1 MGKYISLGEY
11 NKFYNHFWYYLIT
24 KLICEYLLNSF
35 FVEKIELLKD
45 VFPKNV
51 LIQAGFEHLSI
62 LIFSIFLFKYENKQ
76 KKGKIVKPLIKD
88 NSDKNSFSSNKKE
101 KSSLNINFIYNNF
114 LEKQHLTLPDFILII
129 LLFFCSQNF
138 RQFIH
143 FQLKGLDYWMLE
155 ILFIALIFSKL
166 YNIPIYKHKKFGILF
181 IAIFCTFFKILSTI
195 YIFIDNE
202 NKNKKIYIKYPL
214 IVPMGIIFFILS
226 TFLRAFTFVKIKFI
240 FDTKFILPSNILLF
254 YSLLGASICF
264 IISII
269 PSIIPCIDDYNDLED
284 NSFYDNFIKTICQVK
299 ENNSTILYYESYSI
313 YFKVL
318 FKNNILIL
326 ILFILKLVLYF
337 FNKLFL
343 LYIIKNLGAEYLIC
357 ANSIYFIIT
366 EIFDFFCF
374 FFKKTDFKFYK
385 FYGMIAQIF
394 SFLGTLIYLELIEL
408 HFCGLDYNLKKS
420 IEMRATEDKVED
432 LDNNDL
438 IHEKTKNKGSEK
450 DNIISI
456 NDEEL

>member
-11 NKFYNHFWYYLIT
+11 NTFYKHIWYYIIT
-24 KLICEYLLNSF
+24 KLIGEYLLSSF

-51 LIQAGFEHLSI
+51 LIQAGFEYVTI
-62 LIFSIFLFKYENKQ
+62 FVFSIFLFKYENKQ
-76 KKGKIVKPLIKD
+76 KKGKIMKPLIND
-88 NSDKNSFSSNKKE
+88 NSGKKSFSYNKKE
-101 KSSLNINFIYNNF
+101 KISLNINFIYNNF
-114 LEKQHLTLPDFILII
+114 LEKQHLKLPDFFLII

-138 RQFIH
+138 RQFIN

-181 IAIFCTFFKILSTI
+181 IFIFCTFFKILSTI
-195 YIFIDNE
+195 YRFIDDN
-202 NKNKKIYIKYPL
+202 NKKIYTKYPI

-226 TFLRAFTFVKIKFI
+226 TFLRAYTFVKIKFI

-254 YSLLGASICF
+254 YSFFGSFICF

-269 PSIIPCIDDYNDLED
+269 PSIIPCIDDDLEE
-284 NSFYDNFIKTICQVK
+284 NSFYENFIKNICQVK
-299 ENNSTILYYESYSI
+299 ENNSTLLYYESYSI

-337 FNKLFL
+337 FGTLFYF
-343 LYIIKNLGAEYLIC
+343 YIIKNLGAEYLIC
-357 ANSIYFIIT
+357 ANSIYYIIT
-366 EIFDFFCF
+366 EIFDSFYFL
-374 FFKKTDFKFYK
+374 FKKTNFKLYK

-408 HFCGLDYNLKKS
+408 HFCELDYNLKKNIVKRA
-420 IEMRATEDKVED
+420 IEDEDEN
-432 LDNNDL
+432 LDNDL
-438 IHEKTKNKGSEK
+438 INEKTIKKDSEK
-450 DNIISI
+450 GTIMDKNSI
-456 NDEEL
+456 NYEEL